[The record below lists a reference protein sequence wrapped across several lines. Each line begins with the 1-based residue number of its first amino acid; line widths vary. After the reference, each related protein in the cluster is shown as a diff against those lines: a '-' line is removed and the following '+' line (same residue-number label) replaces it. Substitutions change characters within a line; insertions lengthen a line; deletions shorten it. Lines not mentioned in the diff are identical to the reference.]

1 MAVTSSFSPSVMG
14 GGGGGRAAII
24 EGEGSLTSKEKEKK
38 YYV

>member
-14 GGGGGRAAII
+14 GGGGARAAII
-24 EGEGSLTSKEKEKK
+24 EGEGSLTPKEKEKK

>member
-1 MAVTSSFSPSVMG
+1 MAVTSSFSPSVM